1 MTTST
6 PADPPEIR
14 LPGGLGSGGAV
25 VRVGDTVRRPVL
37 AQTEAVEGFLAHL
50 ERVGFVGSPRPLG
63 RDASKRSVLSWVD
76 GDVAMPPF
84 PEWAASDDVLVSV
97 AALQR
102 AVHSAARTFEAP
114 ADTPWNRPNLGPIAA
129 GAIVCH
135 NDLCVENVVLR
146 DGVACGFIDFDFAA
160 PNDPLS
166 DIAIACRHWVP
177 FKDPAD
183 VTDGFAGVDQRRRFG
198 LFCDEHRLGPAERR
212 AVIEHGLD
220 FLDRALETIR
230 GLAASG
236 VPSYV
241 AVWDRGYA
249 TQNRR
254 SHAWLA
260 AQRDGG
266 LLP

>member
-1 MTTST
+1 MTHPV
-6 PADPPEIR
+6 PADPPEIP

-25 VRVGDTVRRPVL
+25 VRVGNTVRRPVL
-37 AQTEAVEGFLAHL
+37 PQTEAVEGFLAHL
-50 ERVGFVGSPRPLG
+50 ARVGFVGSPRPLG
-63 RDASKRSVLSWVD
+63 RDASGRSVLSWMD

-84 PEWAASDDVLVSV
+84 PAWAGSDEVLVSV
-97 AALQR
+97 ASLQR
-102 AVHSAARTFEAP
+102 AMHAAAQSFRPSSDA
-114 ADTPWNRPNLGPIAA
+114 PWNRPNLGPVTS

-135 NDLCVENVVLR
+135 NDLCVENVVVR
-146 DGVACGFIDFDFAA
+146 GGVASGFIDFDFAA

-183 VTDGFAGVDQRRRFG
+183 VADGFAGGDQRRRFG
-198 LFCDEHRLGPAERR
+198 LFCDEHRLGATQRH
-212 AVIEHGLD
+212 AVVQHGLD
-220 FLDRALETIR
+220 FLDRALDTIR

-266 LLP
+266 QLP